1 MNQQDTL
8 SSLEMTIQTLKE
20 QNEELLNKTF
30 ELKEKLIQL
39 DVKENTTSTVLRLV
53 QSELSQEKKAS

>member
-1 MNQQDTL
+1 
-8 SSLEMTIQTLKE
+8 MTIQTLKE